1 MQDLTGQKFN
11 RLTVLSRAINSFDGK
26 SRWFCLCECGEEKV
40 IAGHHIKS
48 GDTKSCG
55 CLSKEKIIARNKSR
69 TKHGHCVDGSRTG
82 IYETWCNIISRC
94 IYPGDKRYKDYGG
107 RGITVCKRWKKFN
120 NFLTDM
126 GKIPKGCQIDRIDN
140 DGNYCKSN
148 CRWATPKQ
156 NSRNKRNNRFM
167 THNRKTQCLSAWSEE
182 VGIHR
187 ATIVDR
193 ISRGWSISEALTEP
207 VRNKKNG

>member
-1 MQDLTGQKFN
+1 M
-11 RLTVLSRAINSFDGK
+11 SES
-26 SRWFCLCECGEEKV
+26 
-40 IAGHHIKS
+40 
-48 GDTKSCG
+48 
-55 CLSKEKIIARNKSR
+55 
-69 TKHGHCVDGSRTG
+69 
-82 IYETWCNIISRC
+82 
-94 IYPGDKRYKDYGG
+94 
-107 RGITVCKRWKKFN
+107 
-120 NFLTDM
+120 
-126 GKIPKGCQIDRIDN
+126 PKGCQIDRIN
-140 DGNYCKSN
+140 NSGNYCKSN